1 VGHFVRECSDRT
13 SCNILKLKE
22 GEMRLDIR
30 KKILYSEN
38 GEALKQAAQRSC
50 GFLIPGG
57 IQGQA
62 G

>member
-1 VGHFVRECSDRT
+1 
-13 SCNILKLKE
+13 
-22 GEMRLDIR
+22 MRLDIR